1 MNLFSFIFSKIF
13 FKNLLYALVGVLV
26 LTGFFVLWLS
36 FYTSHSNFVEVPD
49 VRGKMPEEVMEQL
62 DDMGLGFEIIDG
74 EYNGVTVQIE
84 KLDWPD
90 EGSNELALDYHV
102 VHKPELITD
111 EDIKSDTFKAVVE
124 VIINDILREAIN
136 EFKQTGNNDSKES
149 SPQ

>member
-1 MNLFSFIFSKIF
+1 MLRNDLFKPWF
-13 FKNLLYALVGVLV
+13 VGND
-26 LTGFFVLWLS
+26 W
-36 FYTSHSNFVEVPD
+36 
-49 VRGKMPEEVMEQL
+49 
-62 DDMGLGFEIIDG
+62 GFEIIDG
-74 EYNGVTVQIE
+74 EFNGVTVQIV

-136 EFKQTGNNDSKES
+136 ELKQTRDNNTTES
-149 SPQ
+149 ST

>member
-1 MNLFSFIFSKIF
+1 MLRNDLFKPWF
-13 FKNLLYALVGVLV
+13 VGND
-26 LTGFFVLWLS
+26 W
-36 FYTSHSNFVEVPD
+36 
-49 VRGKMPEEVMEQL
+49 
-62 DDMGLGFEIIDG
+62 GFEIIDG
-74 EYNGVTVQIE
+74 EFNGVTVQIV

-90 EGSNELALDYHV
+90 EDSNELALDYHV
-102 VHKPELITD
+102 VHKPELVTD

>member
-1 MNLFSFIFSKIF
+1 MLRNDLFKPWF
-13 FKNLLYALVGVLV
+13 VGND
-26 LTGFFVLWLS
+26 W
-36 FYTSHSNFVEVPD
+36 
-49 VRGKMPEEVMEQL
+49 
-62 DDMGLGFEIIDG
+62 GFEIIDG
-74 EYNGVTVQIE
+74 EFNGVTVQII

-136 EFKQTGNNDSKES
+136 ELKQAGNNGSTE
-149 SPQ
+149 PGTQ

>member
-1 MNLFSFIFSKIF
+1 MLRNDLFKPWF
-13 FKNLLYALVGVLV
+13 VGND
-26 LTGFFVLWLS
+26 W
-36 FYTSHSNFVEVPD
+36 
-49 VRGKMPEEVMEQL
+49 
-62 DDMGLGFEIIDG
+62 GFEIIDG
-74 EYNGVTVQIE
+74 QFNGVTVQIA

-136 EFKQTGNNDSKES
+136 ELKQAGNNGSTE
-149 SPQ
+149 PGTQ

>member
-1 MNLFSFIFSKIF
+1 MLRNDLFKPWF
-13 FKNLLYALVGVLV
+13 VGEKD
-26 LTGFFVLWLS
+26 W
-36 FYTSHSNFVEVPD
+36 
-49 VRGKMPEEVMEQL
+49 
-62 DDMGLGFEIIDG
+62 GFEIIDG

-102 VHKPELITD
+102 VHKPELVTD

>member
-1 MNLFSFIFSKIF
+1 MLRNDLFKPWF
-13 FKNLLYALVGVLV
+13 VGND
-26 LTGFFVLWLS
+26 W
-36 FYTSHSNFVEVPD
+36 
-49 VRGKMPEEVMEQL
+49 
-62 DDMGLGFEIIDG
+62 GFEIIDG
-74 EYNGVTVQIE
+74 EFNNVTVQIA

-136 EFKQTGNNDSKES
+136 EFKQTGNNGSTES
-149 SPQ
+149 GTQ